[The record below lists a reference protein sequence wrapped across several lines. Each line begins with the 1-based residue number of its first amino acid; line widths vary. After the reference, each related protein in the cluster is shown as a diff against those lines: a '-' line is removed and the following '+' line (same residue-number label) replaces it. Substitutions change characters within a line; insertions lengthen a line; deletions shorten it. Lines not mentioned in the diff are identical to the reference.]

1 MASIRRL
8 PNRRGDRYEIRE
20 CLSTDRGPRQRTLV
34 SFSGA
39 LTPELLDLAEEK
51 AQRPFRREELEA
63 RARALG
69 IPVSARRRFPEAR
82 ALLARLQRGEAPD
95 PTLVEL
101 LREAL
106 APLRAEPVP
115 PHLRDAASW
124 IGQPERERGRAL
136 RGLLRTADR
145 ILRSRGPLRTRPRDV
160 FPRFSSERR
169 RP

>member
-8 PNRRGDRYEIRE
+8 RNRRGDRYEIRE

-63 RARALG
+63 RARAGGLPG
-69 IPVSARRRFPEAR
+69 GAPGEAR